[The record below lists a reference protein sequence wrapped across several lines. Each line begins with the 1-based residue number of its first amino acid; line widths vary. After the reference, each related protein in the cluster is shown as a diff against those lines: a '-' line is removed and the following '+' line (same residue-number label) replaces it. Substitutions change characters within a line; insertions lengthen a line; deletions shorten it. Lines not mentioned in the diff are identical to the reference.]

1 MKIHQIVDDSTLQV
15 VSYLVDNHLPAH
27 VDQLHICEI
36 LLVFVNGL
44 IHLFV
49 VADPIPKIPGGNFG
63 VLTLVVRR
71 GGLDL
76 QDVAHDD
83 IFIVAFGFDV
93 QGLDVVG
100 FAALV
105 DPPSTV
111 FG

>member
-1 MKIHQIVDDSTLQV
+1 MKIHEIVNDSTLQV
-15 VSYLVDNHLPAH
+15 VSYLVDHNLSAH
-27 VDQLHICEI
+27 IDQLHICEI

-44 IHLFV
+44 IHLFI
-49 VADPIPKIPGGNFG
+49 VADPISKIPGGNFG
-63 VLTLVVRR
+63 VLTLVVGR

-83 IFIVAFGFDV
+83 VFIVAFGLDV

-105 DPPSTV
+105 NPPSAV
-111 FG
+111 LG